1 MRCVLGFDGGGTKTD
16 CVLMDETQ
24 SIRARAR
31 CGPCNP
37 VLVGEQAAANALLA
51 SGEEACA
58 AAGALPEEVLFI
70 SGGVAGMGAGRG
82 FPQVVEKLQTKF
94 VNAHVSLLSDLAMA
108 LAATRETPS
117 VVVIAGTGS
126 SVYGR
131 DANGATAR
139 EGGLGAIL
147 GDPGSAYD
155 IGRKAMVEELRHEL
169 DANSSALR
177 NQILQHFA
185 CSWPELQEKLR
196 ANPVNVLPRI
206 FPLVVEAANGGEATA
221 QELLR
226 SSAVELAALGERVV
240 AKLKLQFSWPS
251 LAGYS
256 GVARTLTRHSTTGYA
271 LSRHWHVWPAC
282 LRPSRNMPRAAR
294 QDIWRDPCDGPGAS
308 SWMSNSK
315 RIAKRRAR
323 LLANSSPGC
332 YIIRISKCWFC
343 CSRILRWTNRSYAR
357 C

>member
-16 CVLMDETQ
+16 CVLMDETR

-51 SGEEACA
+51 GGEEACA

-70 SGGVAGMGAGRG
+70 SGGVAGLGAGRG
-82 FPQVVEKLQTKF
+82 FPLLVEKLQTKF
-94 VNAHVSLLSDLAMA
+94 LNAHVSLLSDLAMA

-155 IGRKAMVEELRHEL
+155 IGRKAMVEQLRHEL
-169 DANSSALR
+169 DGNSSALR

-196 ANPVNVLPRI
+196 ANPGNVLPRI

-240 AKLKLQFSWPS
+240 AKLKLNNTAFLFAKTGGVFGRSTNFDEAFDNGVRAFAPLARVAS
-251 LAGYS
+251 LPTPVAEYAARSVAGYLAGS
-256 GVARTLTRHSTTGYA
+256 L
-271 LSRHWHVWPAC
+271 
-282 LRPSRNMPRAAR
+282 
-294 QDIWRDPCDGPGAS
+294 
-308 SWMSNSK
+308 
-315 RIAKRRAR
+315 RRAG
-323 LLANSSPGC
+323 S
-332 YIIRISKCWFC
+332 
-343 CSRILRWTNRSYAR
+343 
-357 C
+357 